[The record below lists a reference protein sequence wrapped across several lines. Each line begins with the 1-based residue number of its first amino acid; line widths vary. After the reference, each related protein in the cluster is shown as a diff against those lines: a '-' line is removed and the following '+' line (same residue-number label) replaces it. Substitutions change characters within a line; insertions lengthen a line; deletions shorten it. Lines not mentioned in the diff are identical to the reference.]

1 MATRERKKAEAR
13 REARKLEVAT
23 ASLKKLKTSARK
35 ARVMADL
42 VRGQSLTDA
51 YVNLAFQTRAASE
64 PLRALLKSAAA
75 NATVRGFDTDNLVV
89 EEIQV
94 HKGEIARRFM
104 PRAQGRATP
113 IRKQS
118 THIDIRLS
126 TRDSK

>member
-1 MATRERKKAEAR
+1 MATRERKKAL
-13 REARKLEVAT
+13 ARKQARALEVAT
-23 ASLKKLKTSARK
+23 ASLRKLKTSSRK
-35 ARVMADL
+35 ARVVANL
-42 VRGQSLTDA
+42 VRGQLLSDA
-51 YVNLAFQTRAASE
+51 YVNLAFQKRAASE

-75 NATVRGFDTDNLVV
+75 NAVERGFDADNLII

-94 HKGEIARRFM
+94 HKGEIGRRFM

-118 THIDIRLS
+118 THIDVRLS